1 MRNLDEENR
10 VLRERVD
17 QLERSAASK
26 SDSLRQA
33 LLEHATPFLS
43 VVNPQGR
50 FLASGRASESFGA
63 VVGRSV
69 LEFAPPEEHQVILAA
84 LSRVVVTGK
93 PLSYETQGHGEDG
106 TPGHCYLVSAA
117 PVFEGQNVVA
127 IVLAPV
133 DITERVRLERSLAE
147 RTHSLQLAV
156 EATRL
161 GMWRWDLRT
170 NAVDWDDRV
179 LEIVGARQPPT
190 FEDFLELV
198 HPDDRER
205 LKTIFSEVLAT
216 GVYPTFEHRLAAHDG
231 SPEKWLLAS
240 GTVVKDADGKA
251 AVLMGGLLDITEQKR
266 LSGQL
271 QRAERVEAVGQLAA
285 GIAHNINNLL
295 AAILPNVEYALGLVS
310 GEAREALTAALD
322 ASMQARGVVQSLL
335 SLARKTPSDSGQPA
349 EVSAVLASVEKL
361 CRMTLPR
368 EIELEFSAIAP
379 GHAAM
384 SASDLE
390 QTVLNLVLNARDAV
404 ESSKVRR
411 ISVVAKRP
419 TPHAIT
425 LQVTDTGA
433 GMTEEVRR
441 RAFEPFFT
449 TKSPHRGTGLGLAN
463 VVARVREAGGQLDC
477 QSEVGVGSTFTLVL
491 PSAPRP
497 VQQERSPAPEPQ
509 APAGHTI
516 LIVDDEPM
524 VRRSLRRLLEHD
536 GFTVMEAP
544 SASDARLTLDTHGAA
559 IDVIILDHSMP
570 DETGVEALPSLRAR
584 SRAKIVL
591 FSGLTPEEPGAVDAV
606 LSKPARSDE
615 ITRVLREVFAKPGAR
630 VD

>member
-1 MRNLDEENR
+1 MQSLEEENR
-10 VLRERVD
+10 VLRARVA
-17 QLERSAASK
+17 QLERATTSRA
-26 SDSLRQA
+26 DPLLQA
-33 LLEHATPFLS
+33 LLEHSTPFLS
-43 VVNPQGR
+43 VVDAHGR
-50 FLASGRASESFGA
+50 FLATGRTSPSFGS
-63 VVGRSV
+63 VIGRSI
-69 LEFAPPEEHQVILAA
+69 LEFIPVEEHERIRAA
-84 LSRVVVTGK
+84 LAQVVATGK
-93 PLSYETQGHGEDG
+93 AVSYENQGYGEDG
-106 TPGHCYLVSAA
+106 TPGHVYLVRAA
-117 PVFEGQNVVA
+117 PVFDAGQVVA
-127 IVLAPV
+127 VVLVPI

-170 NAVDWDDRV
+170 GAVDWDARV
-179 LEIVGARQPPT
+179 LEIVRASKPPT
-190 FEDFLELV
+190 FETFLELV

-205 LKTIFSEVLAT
+205 LTTIFREVLAT
-216 GVYPTFEHRLAAHDG
+216 GIYPTFEHRLAAHDG
-231 SPEKWLLAS
+231 EPEKWLFAS
-240 GTVVKDADGKA
+240 GTVMKDADGTPV
-251 AVLMGGLLDITEQKR
+251 VLMGGLLDITEQKR

-335 SLARKTPSDSGQPA
+335 SLARKTPTDGEPA
-349 EVSAVLASVEKL
+349 DVSAVLASVERL

-368 EIELEFSAIAP
+368 EIDLQFSAFEP

-419 TPHAIT
+419 TPHAVT

-477 QSEVGVGSTFTLVL
+477 QSELGNGSTFTLVL
-491 PSAPRP
+491 PSARRP
-497 VQQERSPAPEPQ
+497 VEKERDPTLEPSPPS
-509 APAGHTI
+509 GHTI

-536 GFTVMEAP
+536 GFTVLEAS
-544 SASDARLTLDTHGAA
+544 SASDARLTLDAHGAT

-570 DETGVEALPSLRAR
+570 EETGVEALASLRAR

-591 FSGLTPEEPGAVDAV
+591 FSGLSPEDPGAVDAV
-606 LSKPARSDE
+606 LSKPARSEE
-615 ITRVLREVFAKPGAR
+615 ISRVLRGVFATPPAR
-630 VD
+630 VG

>member
-1 MRNLDEENR
+1 MQNLEEENR
-10 VLRERVD
+10 VLRARIA
-17 QLERSAASK
+17 QLERATTSRA
-26 SDSLRQA
+26 DPLLQA
-33 LLEHATPFLS
+33 LLEHSTPFLS
-43 VVNPQGR
+43 VVDTHGR
-50 FLASGRASESFGA
+50 FLATGRTSPNFGS
-63 VVGRSV
+63 VIGRSI
-69 LEFAPPEEHQVILAA
+69 LEFIPAEEHERIRTALAQVVA
-84 LSRVVVTGK
+84 TGK
-93 PLSYETQGHGEDG
+93 AVSYENQGYGEDG
-106 TPGHCYLVSAA
+106 TPGHVYLVRAA
-117 PVFEGQNVVA
+117 PVFDAENVVA
-127 IVLAPV
+127 VVLVPI

-156 EATRL
+156 EATQL

-170 NAVDWDDRV
+170 NVVDWDERV
-179 LEIVGARQPPT
+179 LEIVGASKPPS

-198 HPDDRER
+198 HPDDRDR

-216 GVYPTFEHRLAAHDG
+216 GVYPVFEHRLAAHEG
-231 SPEKWLLAS
+231 SPEKWLFAS
-240 GTVVKDADGKA
+240 GTVVKDGDGKP

-295 AAILPNVEYALGLVS
+295 AAILPNVEYALGLVG
-310 GEAREALTAALD
+310 GEAREVLTVALD

-335 SLARKTPSDSGQPA
+335 SLSRKTPTDGVEPA
-349 EVSAVLASVEKL
+349 EVSTVLASVERL

-368 EIELEFSAIAP
+368 EIDLQFSSVAP

-411 ISVVAKRP
+411 ISVVARRP

-509 APAGHTI
+509 PLTGHTI

-536 GFTVMEAP
+536 GFTVLDAP
-544 SASDARLTLDTHGAA
+544 SASEARLTLDTHGAA
-559 IDVIILDHSMP
+559 VDVIILDHSMP
-570 DETGVEALPSLRAR
+570 DETGVEALASLRDR

-591 FSGLTPEEPGAVDAV
+591 FSGLSPEETGAVDAV
-606 LSKPARSDE
+606 LSKPARSEE
-615 ITRVLREVFAKPGAR
+615 ISRVLREVFAMPGAR

>member
-10 VLRERVD
+10 VLRERVE
-17 QLERSAASK
+17 QLERSAASNMEP
-26 SDSLRQA
+26 LRQA
-33 LLEHATPFLS
+33 LLEHAGPFLS

-69 LEFAPPEEHQVILAA
+69 LEFAPPEEHQVILTA
-84 LSRVVVTGK
+84 LSRVVATGK
-93 PLSYETQGHGEDG
+93 PLSYESQGSGEDG
-106 TPGHCYLVSAA
+106 TPSHCYLVSAA

-170 NAVDWDDRV
+170 NAVDWDERV

-198 HPDDRER
+198 HADDRAR

-231 SPEKWLLAS
+231 SPEKWLFAS
-240 GTVVKDADGKA
+240 GTVVKDADGKP

-271 QRAERVEAVGQLAA
+271 ERAERVEAVGQLAA

-368 EIELEFSAIAP
+368 EIDLQFSALAP

-497 VQQERSPAPEPQ
+497 VQQERSPPPELK

-536 GFTVMEAP
+536 GFTVLDAP
-544 SASDARLTLDTHGAA
+544 SAKEARLTLDTHAV
-559 IDVIILDHSMP
+559 DVIILDHSMP
-570 DETGVEALPSLRAR
+570 EETGVEAVPSLRAR

-591 FSGLTPEEPGAVDAV
+591 FSGLSPEKPGAVDAV
-606 LSKPARSDE
+606 LSKPARSEE
-615 ITRVLREVFAKPGAR
+615 ITRVLREVFGTPAPASR
-630 VD
+630 AD